1 MAYRVEVERRAQKAL
16 GRLPKRDRSRLVAAI
31 DALAEDPRPAGCLAV
46 RAAPRGTY
54 RIRVGDYR
62 VVYVVLD
69 HEKVIIV
76 ARVARRTETTYRK
89 PG

>member
-16 GRLPKRDRSRLVAAI
+16 DRLPKRDRSRVVTAI
-31 DALAEDPRPAGCLAV
+31 DALGEYPRPAGCVAV
-46 RAAPRGTY
+46 QAAPRGTY

-69 HEKVIIV
+69 NEKVIIV
-76 ARVARRTETTYRK
+76 ARVARRTETTYRE